1 MSANPETKTSPDSQN
16 QMPLPRTDMF
26 TPSYIHT
33 SRNSET
39 SALRARTEH
48 KRAGSAATAHQTS
61 HWPRKQATMTSTYV
75 QRDKLRTWSKILDK
89 LRTWSKMRVG
99 GIYYVFDCL
108 RGLSD
113 GTYTS
118 LP

>member
-1 MSANPETKTSPDSQN
+1 
-16 QMPLPRTDMF
+16 
-26 TPSYIHT
+26 
-33 SRNSET
+33 
-39 SALRARTEH
+39 
-48 KRAGSAATAHQTS
+48 
-61 HWPRKQATMTSTYV
+61 MTSTYV

-108 RGLSD
+108 RGLSE